1 MLALELNA
9 LCRRYGNL
17 LAVDHLD
24 LSVPAGSIYG
34 FLGPNGAGKTTTLR
48 MITGLLRPSSGE
60 IRINGL
66 PVAFGMATGRERIG
80 YLPDVPTFHPWMT
93 PREYLRFSGSL
104 YGIAHRDLE
113 RRISESLAL
122 AGLEKANRR
131 IGGYSRGMKQRLGIA
146 QALLH
151 KPALVLLDEPASALD
166 PIGRKEVMDIIRNL
180 AGSTTVFF
188 STHILA
194 DIERVCDRVAI
205 LDKGRLVLEDDIVRL
220 KRRLALDAWHIRL
233 KTDEAAQRF
242 ASLLQGQ
249 SWVAGAI
256 RADGCRLTVAATDL
270 DLGASSIPKLAAD
283 NGFALYAMEPVA
295 PTLEDIF
302 LQAVAQDQPGM
313 PDQAKP
319 GDNGVPS

>member
-1 MLALELNA
+1 MHALVLNA

-24 LSVPAGSIYG
+24 LCVPAGSIFG

-60 IRINGL
+60 IRIDGL

-80 YLPDVPTFHPWMT
+80 YLPDVPTFPPWMT

-104 YGIAHRDLE
+104 YGITHRDLE
-113 RRISESLAL
+113 RRITETL
-122 AGLEKANRR
+122 GLVGLDKANRR

-151 KPALVLLDEPASALD
+151 KPALLLLDEPASALD
-166 PIGRKEVMDIIRNL
+166 PIGRKEVMDIIRSL
-180 AGSTTVFF
+180 AGTTTVFF

-194 DIERVCDRVAI
+194 DIERVCDSVAI
-205 LDKGRLVLEDDIVRL
+205 LDKGHLILEDEITKL

-233 KTDEAAQRF
+233 KTDDEARRF
-242 ASLLQGQ
+242 AELLQGQ
-249 SWVAGAI
+249 SWLTGTARI
-256 RADGCRLTVAATDL
+256 DGCRLTIAATDL
-270 DLGASSIPKLAAD
+270 DTGASAIPKLAGD
-283 NGFALYAMEPVA
+283 HGFAIYAMEPA
-295 PTLEDIF
+295 TPTLEDIF
-302 LQAVAQDQPGM
+302 LQAVAP
-313 PDQAKP
+313 AIEVR
-319 GDNGVPS
+319 NEVPS